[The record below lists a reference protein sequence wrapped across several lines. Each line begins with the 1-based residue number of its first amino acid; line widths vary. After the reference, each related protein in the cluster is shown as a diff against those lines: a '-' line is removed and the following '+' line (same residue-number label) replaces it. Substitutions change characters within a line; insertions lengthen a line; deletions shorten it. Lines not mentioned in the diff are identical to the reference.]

1 MLSVGLT
8 GGIGSGKTTI
18 AAVFDALGI
27 PVYNADDAAKRLMN
41 EDEVL
46 RRQLVQMFGEA
57 LYKKNQL
64 DRAYLANIV
73 FGNKEKLN
81 ALNNL
86 VHPLTIAD
94 ATQWFQKQTSPYA
107 IKEAALIFESDSWK
121 DLVAVIGV
129 SAPETVRIQ
138 RVMKRDNID
147 VQQVA
152 SRMAQQMDEA
162 QKMSKCDYIITNDD
176 VSLVMPQ
183 ILKIDLL
190 LREKNLYT
198 PIM

>member
-27 PVYNADDAAKRLMN
+27 PVYNADAAAKRLMN

-46 RRQLVQMFGEA
+46 KAQLLDMFGEG

-73 FGNKEKLN
+73 FGNKEKLK

-121 DLVAVIGV
+121 DLDAVIGV
-129 SAPETVRIQ
+129 SAPETIRIQ

-147 VQQVA
+147 AQQVA
-152 SRMAQQMDEA
+152 ARMAQQMDEA

-183 ILKIDLL
+183 ILKIDQL
-190 LREKNLYT
+190 LRERNLDKPT
-198 PIM
+198 K

>member
-27 PVYNADDAAKRLMN
+27 PVYNADAAAKRLMN
-41 EDEVL
+41 EDEML
-46 RRQLVQMFGEA
+46 KAQLLDIFGEG

-64 DRAYLANIV
+64 DRAFLANIV
-73 FGNKEKLN
+73 FGNKEKLA

-94 ATQWFQKQTSPYA
+94 AAQWFQKQTSPYA

-121 DLVAVIGV
+121 DLDAVIGV

-147 VQQVA
+147 AQQVA
-152 SRMAQQMDEA
+152 ARMAQQMDEA

-183 ILKIDLL
+183 ILKIDQL
-190 LREKNLYT
+190 LRERNLDKPT
-198 PIM
+198 K

>member
-27 PVYNADDAAKRLMN
+27 PVYNADAAAKRLMN

-46 RRQLVQMFGEA
+46 KRQLVLMFGEG
-57 LYKKNQL
+57 LYKKNRL

-73 FGNKEKLN
+73 FGNKEKLK

-121 DLVAVIGV
+121 DLDAVIGV

-147 VQQVA
+147 AQQVA
-152 SRMAQQMDEA
+152 AIMAQQMDEA

-176 VSLVMPQ
+176 ISLVMPQ

>member
-46 RRQLVQMFGEA
+46 KRQLVLMFGEG

-73 FGNKEKLN
+73 FGNKEKLK

-121 DLVAVIGV
+121 DLDAVIGV

-147 VQQVA
+147 AQQVA
-152 SRMAQQMDEA
+152 ARMAQQMDEA

-183 ILKIDLL
+183 ILKIDQL
-190 LREKNLYT
+190 LRERNLDKPT
-198 PIM
+198 K

>member
-41 EDEVL
+41 EDEML
-46 RRQLVQMFGEA
+46 RGQLVLMFGEA

-73 FGNKEKLN
+73 FGNKEKLE

-94 ATQWFQKQTSPYA
+94 AAKWFQKQTSPYA

-121 DLVAVIGV
+121 DLDAVIGV

-147 VQQVA
+147 AQQVA
-152 SRMAQQMDEA
+152 ARMAQQMDEA

-198 PIM
+198 PII

>member
-27 PVYNADDAAKRLMN
+27 PVYNADAAAKRLMN
-41 EDEVL
+41 EDEML
-46 RRQLVQMFGEA
+46 KAQLLDMFGEG

-73 FGNKEKLN
+73 FGNKEKLK

-94 ATQWFQKQTSPYA
+94 ATLWFQKQTSPYA

-121 DLVAVIGV
+121 DLDAVIGV

-147 VQQVA
+147 AQQVA
-152 SRMAQQMDEA
+152 ARMAQQMDEA

-176 VSLVMPQ
+176 VSIVMPQ

-190 LREKNLYT
+190 LRERNLDKPT
-198 PIM
+198 K

>member
-27 PVYNADDAAKRLMN
+27 PVYNADAAAKRLMN

-46 RRQLVQMFGEA
+46 KAQLLDMFGEG

-73 FGNKEKLN
+73 FGNKEKLK

-94 ATQWFQKQTSPYA
+94 AAKWFQKQTSPYA

-121 DLVAVIGV
+121 DLDAVIGV

-147 VQQVA
+147 AQQVA
-152 SRMAQQMDEA
+152 ARMAQQMDEA

-183 ILKIDLL
+183 ILKIDQL
-190 LREKNLYT
+190 LRERNLDKPT
-198 PIM
+198 K

>member
-27 PVYNADDAAKRLMN
+27 PVYNADAAARRLMN

-46 RRQLVQMFGEA
+46 KRQLLDMFGEG
-57 LYKKNQL
+57 LYKKNRL

-73 FGNKEKLN
+73 FGNKEKLA

-121 DLVAVIGV
+121 DLDAVIGV

-147 VQQVA
+147 AQQVA
-152 SRMAQQMDEA
+152 ARMAQQMDEA

-176 VSLVMPQ
+176 ISLVMPQ

-190 LREKNLYT
+190 LREKNLHT

>member
-27 PVYNADDAAKRLMN
+27 PVYNADAAAKRLMN

-46 RRQLVQMFGEA
+46 KAQLLDMFGEG
-57 LYKKNQL
+57 LYKKNRL

-73 FGNKEKLN
+73 FGNKEKLK

-121 DLVAVIGV
+121 DLDAVIGV

-147 VQQVA
+147 AQQVA
-152 SRMAQQMDEA
+152 ARMTKQMDEA

>member
-27 PVYNADDAAKRLMN
+27 PVYNADAAAKRLMN

-46 RRQLVQMFGEA
+46 KAQLLDMFGEG

-73 FGNKEKLN
+73 FGNKEKLK

-94 ATQWFQKQTSPYA
+94 AKQWFQKQTSPYA

-121 DLVAVIGV
+121 DLDAVIGV

-147 VQQVA
+147 AQQVA
-152 SRMAQQMDEA
+152 ARMAQQMDEA

-176 VSLVMPQ
+176 ISLVMPQ

-190 LREKNLYT
+190 LRERNLDKPT
-198 PIM
+198 K

>member
-18 AAVFDALGI
+18 AAVFNALGI
-27 PVYNADDAAKRLMN
+27 PVYNADAAAKRLMN

-46 RRQLVQMFGEA
+46 KRQLLDMFGEG

-73 FGNKEKLN
+73 FGNKEKLK

-121 DLVAVIGV
+121 DLDAVIGV

-147 VQQVA
+147 AQQVA
-152 SRMAQQMDEA
+152 ARMTQQMDEA

>member
-27 PVYNADDAAKRLMN
+27 PVYNADAAAKRLMN

-46 RRQLVQMFGEA
+46 KRQLVQMFGEA

-73 FGNKEKLN
+73 FGNKEKLK

-121 DLVAVIGV
+121 DLDAVIGV

-147 VQQVA
+147 AQQVA
-152 SRMAQQMDEA
+152 ARMAQQMDEA

>member
-18 AAVFDALGI
+18 AAVFNALGI
-27 PVYNADDAAKRLMN
+27 PVYNADAAAKRLMN

-46 RRQLVQMFGEA
+46 KRQLLDMFGEG

-73 FGNKEKLN
+73 FGNKEKLK

-121 DLVAVIGV
+121 DLDAVIGV
-129 SAPETVRIQ
+129 SVPETVRIQ

-147 VQQVA
+147 AQQVA
-152 SRMAQQMDEA
+152 ARMTQQMDEA

>member
-27 PVYNADDAAKRLMN
+27 PVYNADAAAKRLMN
-41 EDEVL
+41 EDEML
-46 RRQLVQMFGEA
+46 RGQLVLMFGEA

-73 FGNKEKLN
+73 FGNKEKLA

-121 DLVAVIGV
+121 DLDAVIGV
-129 SAPETVRIQ
+129 SAPETIRIQ

-147 VQQVA
+147 AQQVTA
-152 SRMAQQMDEA
+152 RMTQQMDEA

-183 ILKIDLL
+183 ILKIDQL
-190 LREKNLYT
+190 LRERNLDKPT
-198 PIM
+198 K

>member
-27 PVYNADDAAKRLMN
+27 PVYNADAAAKRLMN
-41 EDEVL
+41 EDEML
-46 RRQLVQMFGEA
+46 KAQLLDMFGEG
-57 LYKKNQL
+57 LYKKNKL

-73 FGNKEKLN
+73 FGNKEKLD

-94 ATQWFQKQTSPYA
+94 ATQWFRKQTSPYA

-121 DLVAVIGV
+121 DLDAVIGV

-147 VQQVA
+147 AQQVSA
-152 SRMAQQMDEA
+152 RMSQQMDEV

-190 LREKNLYT
+190 LREKNLYR